1 MDMYIKC
8 IYLEDALLWLF
19 HLLPPECSR
28 SPYQEG
34 GTLLMRGRH
43 GRDCILVGFITT
55 CAISAYHH

>member
-1 MDMYIKC
+1 
-8 IYLEDALLWLF
+8 LEDALLWLF

-34 GTLLMRGRH
+34 GTSLMRGHH
-43 GRDCILVGFITT
+43 GRDHILVGFITT